1 MLKMDARLTAGFL
14 FLFAVL
20 QGTAALFGSTRG
32 EWGLAVAIFVVFAA
46 FFVQRALHGV
56 SLGEAG
62 LRAEWRGLGV
72 GAVVSGAILAMGAA
86 YLDFSRAAVSLH
98 PNAPW
103 LALGILFQAGVAEE
117 LVFRGYLY
125 GHLARRR
132 PFWRAA
138 MVSMGPFA
146 LVHAMLFLTLDWPVA
161 AASLVLSVALAFPL
175 AHLFELGFRTVW
187 VPALVHAVIQA
198 GPKLIVVDDAL
209 FPLIWM
215 LVSLAIAWC
224 SFLCPRPTATARRPS
239 SGLQA

>member
-1 MLKMDARLTAGFL
+1 MPKMDARLTAGFL

-32 EWGLAVAIFVVFAA
+32 EWGLAIAMLVILAA
-46 FFVQRALHGV
+46 FTVQRVLHGE

-72 GAVVSGAILAMGAA
+72 GAVVSGAILALGAA

-98 PNAPW
+98 PDAPW
-103 LALGILFQAGVAEE
+103 LALGILCQAGFAEE

-125 GHLARRR
+125 GRLARRR
-132 PFWRAA
+132 AFWTAA

-146 LVHAMLFLTLDWPVA
+146 LVHTTLFLTLDWPIA
-161 AASLVLSVALAFPL
+161 AASLLLSVALAFPL
-175 AHLFELGFRTVW
+175 AHLYELGFRTIW

-198 GPKLIVVDDAL
+198 GPKLIVVDDAS

-215 LVSLAIAWC
+215 LASLVIAWG
-224 SFLCPRPTATARRPS
+224 SFLCPRPTVSARRCS
-239 SGLQA
+239 SG